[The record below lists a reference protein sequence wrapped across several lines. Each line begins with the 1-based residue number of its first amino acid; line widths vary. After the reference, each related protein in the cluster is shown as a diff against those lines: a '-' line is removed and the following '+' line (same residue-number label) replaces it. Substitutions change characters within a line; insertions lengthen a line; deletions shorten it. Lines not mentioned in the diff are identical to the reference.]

1 MTVGEPAAIA
11 GARHRGVLSILA
23 VSCVLLVGCAQSSDA
38 VKSYTVVSTD
48 ISGPGHVLADGAG
61 YTLYIFTPDM
71 RGPSKCYS
79 VCAKDWPP
87 LLLPSGVGHLVAGR
101 GIDDALL
108 GTTKR
113 KNGSLQVTYNG
124 WPLYRYYSDG
134 PGQATGQAEDMGT
147 WYLLST
153 SGEIDRQP
161 ITGYPNS

>member
-1 MTVGEPAAIA
+1 MRRSAF
-11 GARHRGVLSILA
+11 SILA
-23 VSCVLLVGCAQSSDA
+23 ASLSVLVAGCTASSDG
-38 VKSYTVVSTD
+38 VGSYTVVSSD
-48 ISGPGHVLADGAG
+48 IPGPGHVLADGAG
-61 YTLYIFTPDM
+61 YTLYIYLPDM

-87 LLLPSGVGHLVAGR
+87 LLVPSGVRRPVAGR
-101 GIDDALL
+101 GIDDTLL

-124 WPLYRYYSDG
+124 WPLYSYYADG
-134 PGQATGQAEDMGT
+134 PGQASGQAEDMGS

-161 ITGYPNS
+161 VTVSSNS

>member
-1 MTVGEPAAIA
+1 MTA
-11 GARHRGVLSILA
+11 GTTRRLLLSILA
-23 VSCVLLVGCAQSSDA
+23 VSCTLLAGCAQSSNG
-38 VKSYTVVSTD
+38 VKSYTVVSTN
-48 ISGPGHVLADGAG
+48 ISGPGHVLADGEG
-61 YTLYIFTPDM
+61 YTLYIFTPDLQ
-71 RGPSKCYS
+71 GLSKCYS

-87 LLLPSGVGHLVAGR
+87 LLLPSGIGHAIAGR

-124 WPLYRYYSDG
+124 WPLYRYYADG

-161 ITGYPNS
+161 IIGYPNS